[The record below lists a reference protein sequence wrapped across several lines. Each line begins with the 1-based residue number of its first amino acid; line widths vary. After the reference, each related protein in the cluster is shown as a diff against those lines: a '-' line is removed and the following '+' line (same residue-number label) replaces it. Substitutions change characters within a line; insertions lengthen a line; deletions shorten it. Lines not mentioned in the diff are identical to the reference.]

1 VGGRIGLNAGL
12 IARWMAAMWLTSLK
26 RIMGLQPIS
35 VLLAFATSG
44 ALSAVAIG
52 VNAAWNRRVGD

>member
-1 VGGRIGLNAGL
+1 
-12 IARWMAAMWLTSLK
+12 MAAMWLTSLK